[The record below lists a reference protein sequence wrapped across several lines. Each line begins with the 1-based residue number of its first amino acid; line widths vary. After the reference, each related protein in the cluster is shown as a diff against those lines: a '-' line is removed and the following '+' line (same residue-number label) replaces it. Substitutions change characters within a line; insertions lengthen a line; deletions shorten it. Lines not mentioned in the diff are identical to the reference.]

1 MRICTASAPAPL
13 RTKAALSL
21 PCFLACYNRALLS
34 GSKSPFQS
42 PARCTLSLCFPCQ
55 GGCSPAQPVLV
66 PIPVLWG
73 SRGPGHGVLGA
84 QHARL
89 QPAAS
94 SSTGGSTP
102 ATSNYQRCCCRHMI
116 WGRQQSVSLLMTRC
130 MCRGWGG
137 CQGERLEC
145 WDSALSQPHC
155 PTFSESPVPHG
166 GTKERWPSL
175 SLLLQSPVPQ
185 FPCSAGEAAVGLH
198 FPRRVILF
206 GDVLGGGQDSVSLLT
221 AMTVPMTSPQPPG
234 ARAVPKFPVWGCVP
248 RAKRPSE

>member
-1 MRICTASAPAPL
+1 MRMCTASAPAPL

-73 SRGPGHGVLGA
+73 SRGPGHRVLGA

-94 SSTGGSTP
+94 SSAGGSTP

-155 PTFSESPVPHG
+155 PTFSESPVPP
-166 GTKERWPSL
+166 RWHKGEMAQP
-175 SLLLQSPVPQ
+175 
-185 FPCSAGEAAVGLH
+185 FPPAPE
-198 FPRRVILF
+198 PRA
-206 GDVLGGGQDSVSLLT
+206 SVSLQCRGGCRG
-221 AMTVPMTSPQPPG
+221 AARPPESDT
-234 ARAVPKFPVWGCVP
+234 FWGCA
-248 RAKRPSE
+248 RGRPGLSVVTHGDDSADDKSPASRSTCCAQIPCVGLRSPCQEAQ